1 MALHPIGLVPHVIAE
16 LPSLQGGAMTVGD
29 YLPRGH
35 VSYARVMNPLHD
47 DDGQPLAWWTF
58 AAEQSEVD
66 ATTKWTDLNVGAR
79 EVNRTIGTIE
89 PGVAATLAR
98 LLRAHTSAPTE
109 CVFLVWEGYAGMR
122 DDLRNTASITIL
134 PDRKVLI
141 LGGDLADGA
150 EPFEGLANGRSA
162 QWWMPA
168 NGAWAVGNDLYG
180 ASVYVSGTEELIA
193 AILAA
198 DDIEAYRATASMQ
211 IVSEEWAS

>member
-16 LPSLQGGAMTVGD
+16 LPSLQGGSMTVGD

-35 VSYARVMNPLHD
+35 ASYARVMNPMHD
-47 DDGQPLAWWTF
+47 DNGQPLAWWTF

-109 CVFLVWEGYAGMR
+109 CFFLVWEGYAGMR
-122 DDLRNTASITIL
+122 DDLRDTASIKIL
-134 PDRKVLI
+134 PGRKVLI
-141 LGGDLADGA
+141 LAGDLADGG
-150 EPFEGLANGRSA
+150 EPFDGMAGGRSA

-168 NGAWAVGNDLYG
+168 DGVWAVGNDLYG
-180 ASVYVSGTEELIA
+180 ASVYVSGTEELIT